1 MHSCARGIGGT
12 SMRGAKMAL
21 FRAGFVFVSAMLLAS
36 AATAQGKLPSILGD
50 PAVASANPLPD
61 FSYAGFEFGVAPLPG
76 PSGTIIDVRDHG
88 VTADDEIDDSQALL
102 SALEVARGVS
112 GPVTL
117 RLPPGRIQLSS
128 VIAIDRS
135 DLVIQGTGSGLAG
148 TELYFPRPLK
158 IADQTNNQ
166 ASLREYLVRE
176 NKIQREPEQNINNL
190 FSEYSWSGGFF
201 YVAPPKEAPFE
212 YSQEA
217 GERRPTTT
225 AAASGRQFQRSLVV
239 ADASA
244 LRVGQVVQVQWFASE
259 GPDSAILKSMYGD
272 TDLKIG
278 SHHWTYKNR
287 PTVTQATRITAI
299 RRNVLTLG
307 DPLLHDVSERQP
319 AFVAPWRHLTRVGI
333 QNIRFTFPD
342 SPWFGH
348 HLEQGYN
355 AIYMTGVFD
364 GWIHDLVIHNADSG
378 VLTDNAASL
387 TISDVTTS
395 GSHVAHY
402 SVHVGAVHNVLVSN
416 LVVGNRV
423 IHPLSFNTRSTR
435 SVYRNCVVLRDSV
448 LDQHSGSNHQ
458 NLFDN
463 TRLHIRP
470 RRNAQGEWAYRL
482 WVGGGAEYWKPGHGR
497 FNTGWNLNVVSD
509 GVPAD
514 TAVTL
519 TSGIEG
525 PGVRL
530 VGLHGDRPVR
540 VSYQPAGYEEM
551 TGTSVAAAPSLYDYQ
566 LARRKA
572 GRAGTR

>member
-1 MHSCARGIGGT
+1 
-12 SMRGAKMAL
+12 MAL
-21 FRAGFVFVSAMLLAS
+21 LRFGWALVGAMLCVP
-36 AATAQGKLPSILGD
+36 AAAAQDKLPSILGD
-50 PAVASANPLPD
+50 PAVAAANPLPD
-61 FSYAGFEFGVAPLPG
+61 FSYAGFEFGVAPLPVVK
-76 PSGTIIDVRDHG
+76 GTVVDVRNHG

-102 SALEVARGVS
+102 RALEVARGIS

-135 DLVIQGTGSGLAG
+135 DLVIEGAGSGLAG

-176 NKIQREPEQNINNL
+176 EKYQREPELGINHI

-201 YVAPPKEAPFE
+201 YVAPSGEVPFE
-212 YSQEA
+212 YLPTA
-217 GERRPTTT
+217 HGRRPTTT
-225 AAASGRQFQRSLVV
+225 AAVSGRQFERSLVV
-239 ADASA
+239 ADASK
-244 LRVGQVVQVQWFASE
+244 LRVGQVVQLQWYASE
-259 GPDSAILKSMYGD
+259 GPSSAILKSVYGD

-278 SHHWTYKNR
+278 SHHWAYESR

-299 RRNVLTLG
+299 RRNALTLG
-307 DPLLHDVSERQP
+307 DPLLHDVSKQQP
-319 AFVAPWRHLTRVGI
+319 AFLAPWRHLTHVGI
-333 QNIRFTFPD
+333 QHIRFTFPD

-387 TISDVTTS
+387 TISDVATT

-416 LVVGNRV
+416 LVVANRV

-470 RRNAQGEWAYRL
+470 RQNAEGNWTYRL

-497 FNTGWNLNVVSD
+497 LNTSWNLNVVSE
-509 GVPAD
+509 GAPAEG
-514 TAVTL
+514 AVML

-530 VGLHGDRPVR
+530 VGLHGNRPVR
-540 VSYQPAGYEEM
+540 VNYQPVGYEEM

-566 LARRKA
+566 LAKRKTS
-572 GRAGTR
+572 RAGAL